1 MFFEELGD
9 AMIPRS
15 ISATLRRNL
24 RQFPLVSLT
33 GPRQSGKTTLL
44 RYEFPEYAYVSLE
57 DPDARA
63 LAQDDPRSFL
73 SLYDSHAIFDEA
85 QRVPELFSYLQGKVD
100 ESGAPGQYI
109 ISGSQ
114 NFLLM
119 EAISQSLAGR
129 VAVRHLPPLSYGEVR
144 GTGGQPPTVE
154 EWVVKGGYPRLY
166 DVALNPDEYFPSYIQ
181 TYLDRDVRR
190 ELGVVKLTEFNRF
203 IALCAS
209 RIGNLVNIQSLA
221 TECGINV
228 RTAKD
233 WLSVLEQSFIIH
245 LLHPYHRNFGKRL
258 VKTPKL
264 YFADTGLACSLLGIE
279 TSEQFMTS
287 YFKGT
292 LFENAVVS
300 ELLKGVYAQGKIPSI
315 YFWRDSSGR
324 EIDVIVEKGGSI
336 QRAIEIK
343 ASATYS
349 PKFFATLDVLGDV
362 LGVLPEA
369 REVVYSG
376 TDTLKTRHGVV
387 RSFADLA

>member
-1 MFFEELGD
+1 
-9 AMIPRS
+9 MIPRS

-24 RQFPLVSLT
+24 EQFPLVSLT

-44 RYEFPEYAYVSLE
+44 RNEFPEYTYVSLE

-73 SLYDSHAIFDEA
+73 SLYGSRAIFDEA

-100 ESGAPGQYI
+100 ESRVPGQYI

-129 VAVRHLPPLSYGEVR
+129 VAVRHLLPLSYSEVK
-144 GTGGQPPTVE
+144 GAGDQPSTVE

-166 DVALNPDEYFPSYIQ
+166 DVPIDPDEYFPSYIQ

-190 ELGVVKLTEFNRF
+190 ELGVVKLADFNRF

-209 RIGNLVNIQSLA
+209 RIGNLVNVQALA

-233 WLSVLEQSFIIH
+233 WLFALEQSFIIH

-264 YFADTGLACSLLGIE
+264 YFVDTGLACSLLGIE
-279 TSEQFMTS
+279 TPEQFLTS
-287 YFKGT
+287 GFKGA

-300 ELLKGVYAQGKIPSI
+300 ELLKESYAQGKLPSL

-324 EIDVIVEKGGSI
+324 EIDLIVEKGGSI

-362 LGVLPEA
+362 LDIPSEA

-376 TDTLKTRHGVV
+376 ADTLETRHGIL
-387 RSFADLA
+387 RSFTSLT